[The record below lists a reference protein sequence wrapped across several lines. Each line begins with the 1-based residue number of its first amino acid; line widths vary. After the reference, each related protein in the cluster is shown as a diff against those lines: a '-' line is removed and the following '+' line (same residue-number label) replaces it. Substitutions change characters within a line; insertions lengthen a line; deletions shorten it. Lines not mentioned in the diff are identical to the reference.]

1 MKRHHVLLGWVLCCL
16 LFAAPSMADDHAKVA
31 DAAKA
36 GAVSEQAARTHPEHR
51 AILPG
56 EFQWV
61 DAPPSLPKGAKV
73 AVIHGDFTA
82 PQIFAMRLSVP
93 AGYKIPPHWH
103 PADEHVTVI
112 SGEFYMGTGE
122 AWDESK
128 ARALPAGSVGI
139 MPAGMRHFAFTKVE
153 TVLQLHAMGP
163 WGINYVNPQDDPR
176 NQKQATK

>member
-1 MKRHHVLLGWVLCCL
+1 
-16 LFAAPSMADDHAKVA
+16 
-31 DAAKA
+31 
-36 GAVSEQAARTHPEHR
+36 
-51 AILPG
+51 
-56 EFQWV
+56 
-61 DAPPSLPKGAKV
+61 
-73 AVIHGDFTA
+73 
-82 PQIFAMRLSVP
+82 
-93 AGYKIPPHWH
+93 
-103 PADEHVTVI
+103 
-112 SGEFYMGTGE
+112 MGTGE